1 MILQSWRVT
10 AAVAAVVLL
19 LLSTWATGGTR
30 AAAPDMY
37 WIFFRD
43 KGFNGDAQRQQALLA
58 AQERLLPRA
67 VARRAKV
74 FRDGLVVDDR
84 DLPVCSDYIEA
95 TRRLG
100 IQPRVA
106 SKWLNAVSAPLTH
119 EQVQIVGLLPFVAR
133 VTSMARSYHDP
144 EPAEYNL
151 PTAVDDSAWYGQSWA
166 QAATVNLPPVH
177 DMGYHGTG
185 AMVAVLDAG
194 FNNLPHQCFDSL
206 HVIATW
212 DFVNGDSNVANHGDI
227 GDGSH
232 GTKTLSVLA
241 GYDPG
246 HLVGPA
252 WGCDV
257 VLAKTENTE
266 EEAPYEEDLWV
277 AGLEWADSLGAE
289 VISSSLSYMD
299 WYTYE
304 DMDGNTAV
312 TTIAADAA
320 ASRGIAVF
328 NSNGNIRSSEYEKM
342 RAPADGDSVLGIGAV
357 TSDSSRSYFSSYGPT
372 YDGRIKPDLMAM
384 GSGVTVASPYAPDE
398 YQTSSGTSFS
408 CPMAAG
414 IGAILMEVN
423 PMLTPGDLYRALRET
438 ASQASNPD
446 TIFGWGI
453 INALAAVD
461 WVIAGVPEESRSN
474 VPVTFRL
481 SAPYPN
487 PFNNSMRIQ
496 VIVGM
501 PMPVSVEVYDVLGRR
516 VAGLFEGQLSEGG
529 HLITW
534 APEGAASGKYWIRVR
549 SPQGYRI
556 ASAVRL
562 R

>member
-1 MILQSWRVT
+1 MTRRFQHILTGWVT
-10 AAVAAVVLL
+10 VVLA
-19 LLSTWATGGTR
+19 LSTWASADTSLLT
-30 AAAPDMY
+30 PDMY

-43 KGFNGDAQRQQALLA
+43 KGVTVEAQRQQALQI

-67 VARRAKV
+67 AVRRAKV
-74 FRDGLVVDDR
+74 FHDGRLVDDR
-84 DLPVCSDYIEA
+84 DLPVCGDYVEA
-95 TRRLG
+95 IRRFG
-100 IQPRVA
+100 IRPRVA
-106 SKWLNAVSAPLTH
+106 SKWLNAVSAPLTP
-119 EQVQIVGLLPFVAR
+119 EQVPTIQKLLFVGR
-133 VTSMARSYHDP
+133 VTPMARSYHAPDP
-144 EPAEYNL
+144 VERDLLA
-151 PTAVDDSAWYGQSWA
+151 AVDDSALYGQSWT
-166 QAATVNLPPVH
+166 QAAIVNLPPVQ
-177 DMGYHGTG
+177 DMGYYGNG
-185 AMVAVLDAG
+185 VLVGVLDAG
-194 FNNLPHQCFDSL
+194 FNNLPHRCFDSL
-206 HVIATW
+206 NVIATW

-246 HLVGPA
+246 YLVGPA
-252 WGCDV
+252 WGSDV

-328 NSNGNIRSSEYEKM
+328 NSNGNIRSPEYEKM

-357 TSDSSRSYFSSYGPT
+357 TNDSSRSYFSSYGPT

-384 GSGVTVASPYAPDE
+384 GSGVTVASPYAPAE
-398 YQTSSGTSFS
+398 YQTISGTSFS

-414 IGAILMEVN
+414 IGAILLQVD
-423 PMLTPGDLYRALRET
+423 PMLTPWDLYQALRET
-438 ASQASNPD
+438 ASQATNPD

-453 INALAAVD
+453 INTLAAVD
-461 WVIAGVPEESRSN
+461 WVIAGVPDRSRTR
-474 VPVTFRL
+474 VPVAFEL

-487 PFNNSMRIQ
+487 PFNSSVRIQ
-496 VIVGM
+496 VIAEI
-501 PMPVSVEVYDVLGRR
+501 PLPVSVEVYDVLGRR
-516 VAGLFEGQLSEGG
+516 IARLFEGQLSEGR
-529 HLITW
+529 HQIIWT
-534 APEGAASGKYWIRVR
+534 PNQVASGKYWIRVR

-556 ASAVRL
+556 AGAVHL